1 MANNELSGP
10 AVTTFIANW
19 LANRSNNRY
28 SYRIVFIPETI
39 GSIAYLGKN
48 IDHLKANVFAG
59 FNVSCI
65 GDNRDYSYL
74 PSRNGKTISDNIL
87 KHVLKH
93 ISPTYKSYKWADR
106 GVMRDNIVHL
116 A

>member
-19 LANRSNNRY
+19 LASRTNNRY

-39 GSIAYLGKN
+39 GSITYLSRNK
-48 IDHLKANVFAG
+48 DYLKANVFAG

-65 GDNRDYSYL
+65 
-74 PSRNGKTISDNIL
+74 
-87 KHVLKH
+87 
-93 ISPTYKSYKWADR
+93 A
-106 GVMRDNIVHL
+106 
-116 A
+116 